1 MANLQERRDKDG
13 KLISYSIRIYRGRGQ
28 DGKQLKPFTATFE
41 VKPTWSE
48 KSARKKAEAYAA
60 TLEDRVRN
68 GLVSDN
74 RQRFDEYCEY
84 VLEQKARTGTKKTS
98 IKGYRAMT
106 KRIYAA
112 IGHILLKDI
121 RPDHLNRFYAQL
133 EEDGSGI
140 EKRTACSRKLADLL
154 KEKKMTRKSLSEGAG
169 VPINT
174 VYSAVKGNPVP
185 AKTAIALSKE
195 LGMDVNEVFDTQK
208 KLHTLSANTVQHYH
222 RLISMVLEQAVKEG
236 LIPQNVSKRA
246 TLPKLQRKEVNH
258 FQPEE
263 LLKICEALQGE
274 PIKWRALVMV
284 LMMSGCRRGEVLG
297 LKWDK
302 VDFAQNTIL
311 IDNNVLYVPK
321 VGIYEDTPKTAKSR
335 RLIALPPDTIEL
347 LRKYK
352 AWQEEEIKALKGYYQ
367 DRGFLFAQEDGGPM
381 HPDSVNT
388 WLDRFSQRHGLPHI
402 NPHAFRHSMASV
414 LYYNGMDSVSISAR
428 LGHAQVSTTSGALK
442 FYAPVS
448 GNLTLESVS
457 GTMEVSNIAPQSLSL
472 SSTSGSIHASQ
483 VVATTTWDIDSVSG
497 QVTLTDCD
505 ASSLVI
511 NTISGG
517 VKASL
522 RSGKTFSTQTVSGDV
537 EVPSDSSGGPCNIS
551 TVSGDITCTIQ

>member
-13 KLISYSIRIYRGRGQ
+13 KLISYSIRIYRGRSQ

-208 KLHTLSANTVQHYH
+208 KLYTLSANTVQHYH

-428 LGHAQVSTTSGALK
+428 LGHAQVSTTSDI
-442 FYAPVS
+442 YAHVIEQADHRS
-448 GNLTLESVS
+448 AEILENLFRKK
-457 GTMEVSNIAPQSLSL
+457 
-472 SSTSGSIHASQ
+472 
-483 VVATTTWDIDSVSG
+483 D
-497 QVTLTDCD
+497 
-505 ASSLVI
+505 
-511 NTISGG
+511 
-517 VKASL
+517 
-522 RSGKTFSTQTVSGDV
+522 
-537 EVPSDSSGGPCNIS
+537 
-551 TVSGDITCTIQ
+551 

>member
-1 MANLQERRDKDG
+1 MENQKSASCCAEKELSQENRPNQRDEAQTDPGSKYFDPHEEYEKNQEECRRKFWKELHINYLCRDIENQELFYGCVEANIGGLGPKTAILPIEDCCNYSKLHGHFKLLG
-13 KLISYSIRIYRGRGQ
+13 KLSSKDRLMMDEFLRAQII
-28 DGKQLKPFTATFE
+28 DLKNRNDF
-41 VKPTWSE
+41 WW
-48 KSARKKAEAYAA
+48 YAG
-60 TLEDRVRN
+60 RN
-68 GLVSDN
+68 GCYRMPDGRWIAVEGNRVIGARGIKLEIDSEAGKLKMLGGNYRNPVVNLLNILFYKPNVLLLTVAYVCETLVRSAV
-74 RQRFDEYCEY
+74 RQ
-84 VLEQKARTGTKKTS
+84 A
-98 IKGYRAMT
+98 
-106 KRIYAA
+106 
-112 IGHILLKDI
+112 
-121 RPDHLNRFYAQL
+121 
-133 EEDGSGI
+133 GSEFQAVG
-140 EKRTACSRKLADLL
+140 KLADLL

-428 LGHAQVSTTSGALK
+428 LGHTQVSTTSDI
-442 FYAPVS
+442 YAHVIEQADHRS
-448 GNLTLESVS
+448 AEILENLFRKK
-457 GTMEVSNIAPQSLSL
+457 
-472 SSTSGSIHASQ
+472 
-483 VVATTTWDIDSVSG
+483 D
-497 QVTLTDCD
+497 
-505 ASSLVI
+505 
-511 NTISGG
+511 
-517 VKASL
+517 
-522 RSGKTFSTQTVSGDV
+522 
-537 EVPSDSSGGPCNIS
+537 
-551 TVSGDITCTIQ
+551 

>member
-13 KLISYSIRIYRGRGQ
+13 KLISYSIRIYRGRSQ

-140 EKRTACSRKLADLL
+140 EKRTACSRKLTDLL

-236 LIPQNVSKRA
+236 LESKSYA
-246 TLPKLQRKEVNH
+246 VDWFQDGNTALYAPEDVDYDCILLDLGLPGLDGMS
-258 FQPEE
+258 
-263 LLKICEALQGE
+263 LLG
-274 PIKWRALVMV
+274 KWRAQKIKSPVIVLTARDAIADRVSGLDKGADDYLVKPFDFTELLARIRAV
-284 LMMSGCRRGEVLG
+284 LRRSTGNSE
-297 LKWDK
+297 K
-302 VDFAQNTIL
+302 
-311 IDNNVLYVPK
+311 IDNLLTNGVLTLDPVEHLLTVKEENESREVSLTSREFSLLEALMQRPGA
-321 VGIYEDTPKTAKSR
+321 VLSREALEQRIYSYDEEVESNAVEFIIHS
-335 RLIALPPDTIEL
+335 
-347 LRKYK
+347 LRKK
-352 AWQEEEIKALKGYYQ
+352 IGASHIKNV
-367 DRGFLFAQEDGGPM
+367 RGVG
-381 HPDSVNT
+381 
-388 WLDRFSQRHGLPHI
+388 W
-402 NPHAFRHSMASV
+402 
-414 LYYNGMDSVSISAR
+414 
-428 LGHAQVSTTSGALK
+428 K
-442 FYAPVS
+442 
-448 GNLTLESVS
+448 
-457 GTMEVSNIAPQSLSL
+457 
-472 SSTSGSIHASQ
+472 
-483 VVATTTWDIDSVSG
+483 VAKE
-497 QVTLTDCD
+497 
-505 ASSLVI
+505 A
-511 NTISGG
+511 
-517 VKASL
+517 
-522 RSGKTFSTQTVSGDV
+522 
-537 EVPSDSSGGPCNIS
+537 
-551 TVSGDITCTIQ
+551 